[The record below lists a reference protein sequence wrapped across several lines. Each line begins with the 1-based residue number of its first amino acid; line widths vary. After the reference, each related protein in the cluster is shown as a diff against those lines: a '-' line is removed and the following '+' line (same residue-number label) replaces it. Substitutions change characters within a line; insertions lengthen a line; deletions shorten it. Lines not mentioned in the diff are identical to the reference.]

1 MALAYSGV
9 TQLGLFSQQY
19 PPPLLPKPGKD
30 NVRLRKLLKRTAK
43 KKASAQAAQSTTPFR
58 SSLSPVNEAS
68 PDLEHSDHST
78 PPRTPE
84 TPSNLY
90 GVQQPPRFTV
100 RPLYQHVAS
109 PYPQRAAYGRA
120 ARFSPQT
127 AAFPS
132 YSYSQHVTSVSS
144 YSAAAHLSGVSPA
157 LGPVV
162 QPTVPNIPLSAYFV
176 PEIMVSPAEV
186 KLPASNTFAE
196 TQAGLRPAVAVVTH
210 QPKPTSPGLTAYS
223 TAESQ
228 ALIRP
233 LTVLTPFVKSRSPRP
248 TFKATQ
254 RSRSPRPMFDVP
266 QIRMY
271 TASTSYYE
279 SSKTPPV
286 YDTAELT
293 AIGSTIPQNK
303 IQTEMKHDLTPISE
317 VRRGT
322 TQTLQP
328 SFLGTDP
335 QRKTPT
341 SEINTVITP
350 TLEIRRVTPTSEI
363 KSATTT
369 SEIKRATTTSEIK
382 RAAPTSEIKRATPTS
397 EIKKAAPTSEIK
409 RATPTSEIKKAAPT
423 SEIKR
428 ATTTSEIKRATP
440 TSEIKRATPTSE
452 IGVAPTFEFQT
463 SRTLTGR
470 PKTPAYHVGRAT
482 TPVFEI
488 SKPNPLL
495 FAVSP
500 VPVEP
505 ERSTTPQMA
514 SAMSKSMMTI
524 EPKPIETIL
533 NGDIL
538 SDLTPA
544 AQPIQQSITRSKS
557 EPVLTTEKNQTAL
570 AGSQRPKTPTS
581 EPTTS
586 AVTSYSYQRP
596 KTPTYEASRLMTT
609 SPGFKR
615 PKTPT
620 GISPVAFQR
629 PKTPTQVTHKSAY
642 RGLTPAEY
650 AAYGGIKTYSPAFGI
665 TGSKTLTEEEVKVTK
680 EEPADHKT
688 LSQEPS
694 VKAPSI
700 TEVSKVKDLDEP
712 HLTEEKVFT
721 TASIPLIV
729 VSQASDTLGTM
740 LTPETSMVSS
750 QATKEQEETVIQQT
764 PETKPPK
771 ADVKS
776 QEKVITQVKEDI
788 KPKTKT
794 SETKD
799 SPAKGGDQGP
809 LKAVRKLL
817 GRDKVQTAE
826 KKAVSE
832 AKGDVSEQKVKPVR
846 AITSKAQ
853 SPKPS
858 LAAPALPAK
867 APAATSIESDE
878 KGKDK
883 TAKTAVKSALEKK
896 EGDESLLPAEP
907 LLKVMQKPK
916 GMKSK
921 LSGWSR
927 LKKHMVVEQEE
938 PKFPETVSQKE
949 TTGQDQNKVKECEEK
964 ANDEPDTQ
972 DTNQTTDAP
981 KATKMWDAVLFQMF
995 ATKENIMHQIE
1006 LNKNEDEKTQETKD
1020 ELKEIPSFAYRL
1032 PVLLFSP
1039 KFDAKRLKEA
1049 ASRPVTKIST
1059 VFEMGLIGR
1068 KVKDEEPKDF
1078 NRVARG
1084 FTAP

>member
-1 MALAYSGV
+1 MAVAYSAV
-9 TQLGLFSQQY
+9 THPGLLSQQY

-30 NVRLRKLLKRTAK
+30 NIRLRKLLKRTAK
-43 KKASAQAAQSTTPFR
+43 KKASAQAVQSTTPFR
-58 SSLSPVNEAS
+58 SNLSPVNEAS

-90 GVQQPPRFTV
+90 GVQQPQRFTV

-109 PYPQRAAYGRA
+109 PYPQRAAFGRA

-127 AAFPS
+127 VAFPS

-144 YSAAAHLSGVSPA
+144 YSSSAHLSGVSAA

-162 QPTVPNIPLSAYFV
+162 QPAVPNISMSAYFV
-176 PEIMVSPAEV
+176 PEITVSPAEV
-186 KLPASNTFAE
+186 KLTASTTFAD
-196 TQAGLRPAVAVVTH
+196 TQAGLRPAAAVVTL
-210 QPKPTSPGLTAYS
+210 QPKPKSPGLTPYS
-223 TAESQ
+223 TSRSQ
-228 ALIRP
+228 GLIRP

-248 TFKATQ
+248 TFKATEP
-254 RSRSPRPMFDVP
+254 SRSPKPMFDVP

-271 TASTSYYE
+271 TASTSFYE

-286 YDTAELT
+286 YDTTELT
-293 AIGSTIPQNK
+293 DIGSTIPQIK
-303 IQTEMKHDLTPISE
+303 IPTETKQDLTPISE
-317 VRRGT
+317 VRRDT
-322 TQTLQP
+322 AQTPQP

-341 SEINTVITP
+341 SEINRVITP
-350 TLEIRRVTPTSEI
+350 TLEIKRATPASDI
-363 KSATTT
+363 KRATPIP
-369 SEIKRATTTSEIK
+369 EIKRATQTPDVKKT
-382 RAAPTSEIKRATPTS
+382 TPTS
-397 EIKKAAPTSEIK
+397 EIKKN
-409 RATPTSEIKKAAPT
+409 
-423 SEIKR
+423 
-428 ATTTSEIKRATP
+428 TP

-470 PKTPAYHVGRAT
+470 PKTPAYHMGRAT

-488 SKPNPLL
+488 SKANPLL

-500 VPVEP
+500 IPVEP
-505 ERSTTPQMA
+505 ERSRTPEMA
-514 SAMSKSMMTI
+514 SAVSKSTMTI
-524 EPKPIETIL
+524 EPRPTETIL
-533 NGDIL
+533 NGDIF
-538 SDLTPA
+538 SNVTPA
-544 AQPIQQSITRSKS
+544 AKPIQQSITRSKS
-557 EPVLTTEKNQTAL
+557 EPSLITEKNKTA
-570 AGSQRPKTPTS
+570 AADSETPKTPTS

-586 AVTSYSYQRP
+586 AVTSYSCQRP
-596 KTPTYEASRLMTT
+596 KTPTFEASRLMTT

-620 GISPVAFQR
+620 GLSSVAFQR
-629 PKTPTQVTHKSAY
+629 PRTPTQGAHKSAY

-650 AAYGGIKTYSPAFGI
+650 TAYGGIKTYSPAFGI
-665 TGSKTLTEEEVKVTK
+665 RGSKTSTEEEVKVEK
-680 EEPADHKT
+680 EESADYKT

-694 VKAPSI
+694 VKEPSI
-700 TEVSKVKDLDEP
+700 TEVSKVKDTPKDVDEP
-712 HLTEEKVFT
+712 RLREANVST
-721 TASIPLIV
+721 TPSIPIIV

-740 LTPETSMVSS
+740 LTLETSTLSS
-750 QATKEQEETVIQQT
+750 QATIVQEETVIQQT
-764 PETKPPK
+764 PKSKPPK
-771 ADVKS
+771 PDVKS
-776 QEKVITQVKEDI
+776 LKKEETQVKEDI

-794 SETKD
+794 PETTG
-799 SPAKGGDQGP
+799 SLPKGGDQDP

-817 GRDKVQTAE
+817 GKDKVQPAE
-826 KKAVSE
+826 KKVVTE
-832 AKGDVSEQKVKPVR
+832 AKGDVSEQKVKPVT
-846 AITSKAQ
+846 AVTTKAQ
-853 SPKPS
+853 SSKPS

-867 APAATSIESDE
+867 APAAASTESDE

-883 TAKTAVKSALEKK
+883 TAKTVVKTAVEKK
-896 EGDESLLPAEP
+896 ESDEALLPAEP

-916 GMKSK
+916 GVKSK

-938 PKFPETVSQKE
+938 PRFPENVSQKE
-949 TTGQDQNKVKECEEK
+949 TAGQDQNEVKECEEK
-964 ANDEPDTQ
+964 AKDEPDTQ
-972 DTNQTTDAP
+972 DTSQTTDAP
-981 KATKMWDAVLFQMF
+981 KATMMWEAVLFQMF
-995 ATKENIMHQIE
+995 STKENIMQQIE
-1006 LNKNEDEKTQETKD
+1006 LNKNEEEKTPEKKD
-1020 ELKEIPSFAYRL
+1020 ELTEIPSFAYRL